1 MRKRWLLRGLSLY
14 PPYLGAGI
22 RVRRVSPDLRT
33 IEVEMRLRFWNGNYV
48 GTHFGGSLFSMCDPF
63 YMLMLIENLG
73 RGYVVWDKS
82 AAIRFLRPGRG
93 RVSARFHLS
102 AERLEEIRAQADAQG
117 RVEPEFVVEVRDEA
131 GDLVAEVTKRISVR
145 RRDAARTVV
154 SPQAGGAPS

>member
-1 MRKRWLLRGLSLY
+1 VKKRWLLRALSLY
-14 PPYLGAGI
+14 PPYVGAGI

-33 IEVEMRLRFWNGNYV
+33 IDVEMRLRFWNRNYA

-73 RGYVVWDKS
+73 RDYVVWDKS

-93 RVSARFHLS
+93 RVSARFHLA
-102 AERLEEIRAQADAQG
+102 AERLEEIRAQADARG

-131 GDLVAEVTKRISVR
+131 GEVVAEVTKRISVR
-145 RRDAARTVV
+145 RKDVARAPAT
-154 SPQAGGAPS
+154 PQAGSVS